1 MLDRDDEAHGMS
13 FDLYV
18 WKAPRDLDPDAAA
31 ERLAAWEDAGADPSA
46 APFEP
51 SDDVGWFYVEL
62 LKDRVG
68 IEAVSDGVADSS
80 SRPIWLTTDPA
91 APARIV
97 AMRLSPTTSRDDLD
111 IIYGLA
117 TKYDLVLFD
126 PIGPGLHLPLADM
139 AEYATATFWPRG
151 AIQAFVAGS
160 VGAAVV
166 VISWI
171 LGIPILSW
179 IGIIIGGF
187 LFVMA
192 VYTFIHEGRELW
204 RRRGSSGVDGA
215 S

>member
-1 MLDRDDEAHGMS
+1 MTSDRIG

-18 WKAPRDLDPDAAA
+18 WASPRDLDAEGAADLIDA
-31 ERLAAWEDAGADPSA
+31 WVDQSADPRA

-51 SDDVGWFYVEL
+51 SEDVGWFYVEL
-62 LKDRVG
+62 LKDVAG
-68 IEAVSDGVADSS
+68 IEAVSDGVPNTR
-80 SRPIWLTTDPA
+80 SRPIWLETTPPT
-91 APARIV
+91 PARLV
-97 AMRLSPTTSRDDLD
+97 AIRLSPTTTRDDLD
-111 IIYGLA
+111 TIYGLA

-126 PIGPGLHLPLADM
+126 PSGPSLHLPLADM

-151 AIQAFVAGS
+151 ALQAFVAGS

-179 IGIIIGGF
+179 IGIIVGGF

-192 VYTFIHEGRELW
+192 VYTFIHEGRKLW
-204 RRRGSSGVDGA
+204 RRRGSSGVEGGA
-215 S
+215 RPDPG